1 MLESKSQPCERR
13 EMKLLLLHI
22 VGCVVLGSLGMVGCT
37 STTKSS
43 MTSTA
48 SSTSARIQY
57 LKVEQ
62 RMNLPG
68 LCSEKPLRRRQLVM
82 FASQYCTH
90 CHRMLDVLQKHKA
103 QLKAWRV
110 APVVLW
116 TDLPNCIKAR
126 MAGAHYPMWAFGR
139 PSALEQQA
147 WAVEATPVMY
157 LLDWNRPILRIDGA
171 ISERLLLAAIRRALW
186 G

>member
-1 MLESKSQPCERR
+1 
-13 EMKLLLLHI
+13 MKLPLLAI
-22 VGCVVLGSLGMVGCT
+22 VGWVVFGSFGLMGCAST
-37 STTKSS
+37 SPAKAKA
-43 MTSTA
+43 TA
-48 SSTSARIQY
+48 STSIPSTSARIQH

-82 FASQYCTH
+82 FASQYCRH

-103 QLKAWRV
+103 RFKAWRV

-139 PSALEQQA
+139 PSVLEQQA

-171 ISERLLLAAIRRALW
+171 ISEQQLLAAIRKAIQ